1 MPNRPITREVT
12 EADKIR
18 VIDKSSTTEIVPL
31 PVQPLVSPD
40 EAAKAWKL
48 FLDLKSKLLDKDDYQ
63 RIGDSKFIRKSG
75 FRKLSVVFNLSDKI
89 IEQEKT
95 TRKDDSFY
103 WRIVTMV
110 TAPNGRTS
118 VGVGICDSNER
129 KFAHVEHDVYSTA
142 HTRAKNRA
150 TSDMVA
156 GGVVS
161 AEEMVIDSPSKTQ
174 ETKKKRVQTSTP
186 EGKKALS
193 EVTLKKSWT
202 WDKIFEKY
210 AVEIQERQEQLGE
223 LWSYESAAVV
233 FAREK
238 GLVKK

>member
-1 MPNRPITREVT
+1 MSTRPIRRDIT
-12 EADKIR
+12 EADKVR
-18 VIDKSSTTEIVPL
+18 VSTEIVTL

-63 RIGDSKFIRKSG
+63 RIGDKKFIRKSG

-95 TRKDDSFY
+95 VRKDDSFY
-103 WRIVTMV
+103 WRVVTMV

-129 KFAHVEHDVYSTA
+129 NFAHVEHDVYSTA

-161 AEEMVIDSPSKTQ
+161 AEEMSG
-174 ETKKKRVQTSTP
+174 TP
-186 EGKKALS
+186 EKKTSKPDSTSILDT
-193 EVTLKKSWT
+193 VLLKKG
-202 WDKIFEKY
+202 WDWNRVFKKYSSQIEKRHK
-210 AVEIQERQEQLGE
+210 ELGE
-223 LWSYESAAVV
+223 EKFTFEFAAVV
-233 FAREK
+233 VAREK
-238 GLVKK
+238 GIVDTQELPQ

>member
-1 MPNRPITREVT
+1 MSKTTRPIRRDIT
-12 EADKIR
+12 EADKVR
-18 VIDKSSTTEIVPL
+18 VSAEIVTL

-48 FLDLKSKLLDKDDYQ
+48 FLDLKSKLLDKEDYQ
-63 RIGDSKFIRKSG
+63 RIGDKKFIRKSG
-75 FRKLSVVFNLSDKI
+75 FRKLSVVFNLSDRI

-95 TRKDDSFY
+95 VREDDSFY

-118 VGVGICDSNER
+118 VGVGICDSKER
-129 KFAHVEHDVYSTA
+129 NFAHIEHDVYSTA

-161 AEEMVIDSPSKTQ
+161 AEEMSNTTEEKKTRKPRAQKNELSKV
-174 ETKKKRVQTSTP
+174 K
-186 EGKKALS
+186 
-193 EVTLKKSWT
+193 LKKGQT
-202 WDKIFEKY
+202 WNKIFEEF
-210 AVEIQERQEQLGE
+210 AGEIQTRQEQLGE
-223 LWSYESAAVV
+223 LWSFESAAVV
-233 FAREK
+233 VAREK

>member
-1 MPNRPITREVT
+1 MTTRPKNIRRDIT

-18 VIDKSSTTEIVPL
+18 VIDKSSTTEIVSL
-31 PVQPLVSPD
+31 PVRPLVSAD
-40 EAAKAWKL
+40 EAAKAWQDFKR
-48 FLDLKSKLLDKDDYQ
+48 LKQKLLDKDDYQ

-95 TRKDDSFY
+95 VREDDPFY

-129 KFAHVEHDVYSTA
+129 SFAHIEHDVYSTA

-161 AEEMVIDSPSKTQ
+161 AEEMSNIPQKKTPKTQ
-174 ETKKKRVQTSTP
+174 PVRAQEKN
-186 EGKKALS
+186 ALAK
-193 EVTLKKSWT
+193 VKLKKGQT
-202 WDKIFEKY
+202 WDKIFEQF
-210 AVEIQERQEQLGE
+210 AGEIQTRQQELGE
-223 LWSYESAAVV
+223 LWTFESAAIVV
-233 FAREK
+233 AREK